1 MTTTSKGH
9 DMRHMMLIHVDPTTA
24 PEPDE
29 AMFEQIGKVIEE
41 MTKAGVLLD
50 TNGLRPITEAT
61 KITQSGGKQT
71 VLDGPFTESKEVVG
85 GYCLLQ
91 TKSKEEAIEWTS
103 RFLGVHGPE
112 WDIEIEI
119 RQIDEPA

>member
-1 MTTTSKGH
+1 
-9 DMRHMMLIHVDPTTA
+9 MRHMMLIHVDPTTA
-24 PEPDE
+24 PVPDE
-29 AMFEQIGKVIEE
+29 ALFEQVNKVIEE

-50 TNGLRPITEAT
+50 TAGLRSITEAT
-61 KITQSGGKQT
+61 KINQTGGEQT

-85 GYCLLQ
+85 GYCILQ

-112 WDIEIEI
+112 WDIEVEI
-119 RQIDEPA
+119 RQIEEG